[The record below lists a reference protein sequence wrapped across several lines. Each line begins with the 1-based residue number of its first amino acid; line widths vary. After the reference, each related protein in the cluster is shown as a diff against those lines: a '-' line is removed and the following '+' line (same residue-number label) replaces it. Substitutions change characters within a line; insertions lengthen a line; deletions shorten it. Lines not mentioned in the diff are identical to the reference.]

1 LGRPAKPGAKGA
13 HFCPTCDPSPPRRN
27 ASTSHALTKMDWS
40 GREELLRD
48 MADEG
53 LGGSVAIYAGAI
65 LGALGLIAVPI
76 YVAVSPQVYDNP
88 PLEPLDPLLQGPI
101 IGNRVSTPMP
111 LSHLKHEVLVDPKYV
126 AELNARFKKREAAP
140 QQVARPVRER
150 GSAIAELPETR
161 ERSGFFLF
169 NLFGG

>member
-1 LGRPAKPGAKGA
+1 
-13 HFCPTCDPSPPRRN
+13 
-27 ASTSHALTKMDWS
+27 MDWF
-40 GREELLRD
+40 GREEFLQD

-65 LGALGLIAVPI
+65 LGVLGLIAVPI

-88 PLEPLDPLLQGPI
+88 PIEPLDPLLQGPI

-111 LSHLKHEVLVDPKYV
+111 LAHLEQKVLVDPKYV
-126 AELNARFKKREAAP
+126 AELNARLKKRAP
-140 QQVARPVRER
+140 ARQQVAQPTRVRER
-150 GSAIAELPETR
+150 GPAIAELPQQR

>member
-1 LGRPAKPGAKGA
+1 
-13 HFCPTCDPSPPRRN
+13 
-27 ASTSHALTKMDWS
+27 MDWS
-40 GREELLRD
+40 GREEFLQE

-76 YVAVSPQVYDNP
+76 YFAVSPQVYENP
-88 PLEPLDPLLQGPI
+88 PLGPLDPLLQGPI

-111 LSHLKHEVLVDPKYV
+111 LAHLKHEVLVDPKYV
-126 AELNARFKKREAAP
+126 AELNARLKKREAPP
-140 QQVARPVRER
+140 QHVAQPTRVRER
-150 GSAIAELPETR
+150 GPAVAELPERR
-161 ERSGFFLF
+161 ERSGFSLF